1 MNIDDLNKRIEKLEQ
16 HAAESLVALQ
26 TDSQRISDLYERQAE
41 DKRFSVAGSHHIDR
55 ILSRLEKIEFSQ
67 KENSAVNVVHAKLL
81 ESLIENKLQQTPMP
95 DLSQECREKFHSGIQ
110 YCIDCSPF
118 YPLSTSEGNLKYRCY
133 ECNESFSSNPGDHIC
148 KLKKTKTYWMNV
160 YIGHDDNEIYV
171 PDYNTYSC
179 LESATKNI
187 KKNYKNSRFVKTI
200 PFTLNQDE

>member
-148 KLKKTKTYWMNV
+148 KLKKTKTYWVNV
-160 YIGHDDNEIYV
+160 YKSKCNTSGFAVSEYCFLSLEDALRDRTE
-171 PDYNTYSC
+171 DY
-179 LESATKNI
+179 L
-187 KKNYKNSRFVKTI
+187 KTI
-200 PFTLNQDE
+200 SFEIDENE